1 MAEKLGLDGV
11 KESDQSLLLEWQK
24 LMDELKLDY
33 TLFFSLLEKV
43 DTQTNAALH
52 FEPCFYYSL
61 TQSQALQLESFV
73 QHYSDR
79 KALNT
84 IPAEESLQ
92 KCRKQILNLF

>member
-1 MAEKLGLDGV
+1 MMAEKLGLDGV

-33 TLFFSLLEKV
+33 TLFFFIRESRYS
-43 DTQTNAALH
+43 DQCGFAFRAL
-52 FEPCFYYSL
+52 FYYSL